1 MLPFQS
7 VENVVRF
14 LPAPSLAAALLSLL
28 AGCSE
33 APKEPV
39 VKYEGSNPLKNIE
52 SKPNQSGAGAL
63 GAGNETKI
71 VATPDG
77 RIRSVSSEEQRR
89 GPQTGSTTSKRTSLS
104 ENTDGGKETIW
115 LGNAPEHLAV
125 PWTKP
130 QDLVLDST
138 FPSKDNTF
146 ATGNFCFADGSVRY
160 IEIGDGIDADAF
172 RALFTIAGKDQG
184 AFARLYPKGG
194 PSGSSGQK
202 FTGTLDA
209 VAQSKARM
217 ASGNN
222 MRMIGL
228 ALENY
233 AFGYQKLPPAEG
245 YGPDGKPWVSWR
257 VFVLPF
263 LPGDTNQLFKRYDFS
278 VPWDH
283 PNNEYVLK
291 NMPEVFRDTSNPK
304 ADPTKT
310 RVMLMTGAGT
320 AFPID

>member
-1 MLPFQS
+1 MFPSQS
-7 VENVVRF
+7 PKNVKLRR
-14 LPAPSLAAALLSLL
+14 PSGTSVAVLLSLL

-33 APKEPV
+33 ATKEPV
-39 VKYEGSNPLKNIE
+39 VKYEGTMPQKTTE
-52 SKPNQSGAGAL
+52 SKSNQSGTGDS
-63 GAGNETKI
+63 GSGNESKI
-71 VATPDG
+71 VVTPDG
-77 RIRSVSSEEQRR
+77 RIRNVSPEEQRR
-89 GPQTGSTTSKRTSLS
+89 SPPPGSTTSKRTSLS
-104 ENTDGGKETIW
+104 DNTDGGKETIW
-115 LGNAPEHLAV
+115 LGNVPDHLAV

-160 IEIGDGIDADAF
+160 IQIDDGIDADAF
-172 RALFTIAGKDQG
+172 RALFTIAGNDQG
-184 AFARLYPKGG
+184 AFGRLYPKGG
-194 PSGSSGQK
+194 PSGSSGQSNP
-202 FTGTLDA
+202 GTFDR

-228 ALENY
+228 ALTNY
-233 AFGYQKLPPAEG
+233 AFGYKKLPAAEG

-257 VFVLPF
+257 ITILPF
-263 LPGDTNQLFKRYDFS
+263 LPGDTSELLKRYDFS

-283 PNNEYVLK
+283 PNNEFVLK
-291 NMPEVFRDTSNPK
+291 NMPDVFRDTSNPK
-304 ADPTKT
+304 ADPSKT